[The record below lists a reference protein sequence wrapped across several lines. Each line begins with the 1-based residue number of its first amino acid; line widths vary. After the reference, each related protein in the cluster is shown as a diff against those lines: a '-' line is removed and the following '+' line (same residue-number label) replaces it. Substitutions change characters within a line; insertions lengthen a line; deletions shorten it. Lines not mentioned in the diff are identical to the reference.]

1 MLSYFLQV
9 LIGVALATSIEY
21 IVPISFKLPADK
33 DDKQKPQNKLFC
45 TALSPMPTPL
55 LAGIIVNRHKALHF

>member
-33 DDKQKPQNKLFC
+33 DDKQKAAEQTVLYGPFPDAY
-45 TALSPMPTPL
+45 TIV
-55 LAGIIVNRHKALHF
+55 GIVGGDNC